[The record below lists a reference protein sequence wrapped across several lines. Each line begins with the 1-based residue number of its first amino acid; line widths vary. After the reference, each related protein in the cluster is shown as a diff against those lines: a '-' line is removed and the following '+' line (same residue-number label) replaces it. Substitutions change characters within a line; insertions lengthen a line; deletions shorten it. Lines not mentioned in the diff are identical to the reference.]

1 MNNKYNILIIGN
13 NIHTIRYIES
23 LMFNNKY
30 NLILLKVDNSVEPI
44 SQKYGLKL
52 IETSFLYSSISEYNL
67 IILSLNLLSCFIYCY
82 VKSNCLL
89 FL

>member
-1 MNNKYNILIIGN
+1 MNDKYNILIIGN

-30 NLILLKVDNSVEPI
+30 NLFLLKVDNSIELI

-52 IETSFLYSSISEYNL
+52 IEIRFLYSSINEYKEEYKSSN
-67 IILSLNLLSCFIYCY
+67 Y
-82 VKSNCLL
+82 VK
-89 FL
+89 